1 MKKYE
6 IDMCN
11 GPLFRNMFAFTVP
24 LILTCILQLLF
35 NAADTIV
42 VGKFSG
48 ERALAAVGST
58 TSLVNLLLNL
68 VIGLSMGAGVVVA
81 RNYGAGKKV
90 STRNSIRTSIAVAV
104 ISGAVMLFAGLFLS
118 KPLLRLMG
126 TPEDIINL
134 SALYMKIYFVGMPTI
149 LLYNFGSSILR
160 AAGDTKRPLF
170 ILMGAG
176 IVNVVLNLILVIIF
190 HLGVVGVAV
199 ATIVSETISA
209 YFVIRILVKAEG
221 VLHLDLKK
229 IKIHRKSLIDIIKIG
244 LPAGA
249 QGVLFNISN
258 VLIQSS
264 VNSFGYM
271 TIAGNTAAVTIE
283 GFIYTS
289 TNALCQTSMNFTS
302 QNLGAR
308 KYRRIDFILLYSI
321 LSTVV
326 VGAVLGV
333 IVYIFGYEILKVC
346 VSNEEAISYGLIRL
360 GIVGISYS
368 LCGIMDVTVSSL
380 RGLGFS
386 LLPTIV
392 CLFGA
397 CVFRIVW
404 IFTVFKAHH
413 SLRVLYMSYPL
424 SWTLSSII
432 LISGYMVIRKKTF
445 RI

>member
-413 SLRVLYMSYPL
+413 SLRILYMSYPL

>member
-1 MKKYE
+1 MKNYR

-11 GPLFRNMFAFTVP
+11 GPLFKNMAAFTVP

-35 NAADTIV
+35 NAADTVV

-81 RNYGAGKKV
+81 RNYGAGNKIN
-90 STRNSIRTSIAVAV
+90 TRNSIRTSIAVAL
-104 ISGAVMLFAGLFLS
+104 ISGGVMLGAGLILA
-118 KPLLRLMG
+118 KPLLRIMG
-126 TPEDIINL
+126 TPENIIDL
-134 SALYMKIYFVGMPTI
+134 SALYMHIYFLGMPTI
-149 LLYNFGSSILR
+149 LLYNFGSSMLR
-160 AAGDTKRPLF
+160 AAGDTKRPLY

-176 IVNVVLNLILVIIF
+176 VVNIILNLILVIVF
-190 HLGVVGVAV
+190 NLGVVGVAV

-209 YFVIRILVKAEG
+209 YFVIKILVKSEG
-221 VLHLDLKK
+221 MLHLDLRK
-229 IKIHRKSLIDIIKIG
+229 IKIHRKSLVEIIKIG
-244 LPAGA
+244 LPAGM

-271 TIAGNTAAVTIE
+271 VIAGNTAAVTIE

-308 KYRRIDFILLYSI
+308 KYKRIDFVVLYSV

-326 VGAVLGV
+326 AGAVLGT
-333 IVYIFGYEILKVC
+333 IVYLFGESILKIC

-368 LCGIMDVTVSSL
+368 LCGVMDVTVSCL

-386 LLPTIV
+386 LLPTLV
-392 CLFGA
+392 CLLGA

-404 IFTVFKAHH
+404 IFTVFKNHH
-413 SLRVLYMSYPL
+413 TLSVLYMSYPI
-424 SWTLSSII
+424 SWT
-432 LISGYMVIRKKTF
+432 ISGTVLILGYLYVRKKIF
-445 RI
+445 R

>member
-221 VLHLDLKK
+221 VLHLDLRK

-333 IVYIFGYEILKVC
+333 VVYIFGYEILKVC

-404 IFTVFKAHH
+404 IFTVFKDHH

-445 RI
+445 RM

>member
-1 MKKYE
+1 MRNYR

-11 GPLFRNMFAFTVP
+11 GPLFRSMAAFTVP

-35 NAADTIV
+35 NAADTVV

-81 RNYGAGKKV
+81 RNYGAGNKIA
-90 STRNSIRTSIAVAV
+90 TRNSIRTSIAVAL
-104 ISGAVMLFAGLFLS
+104 ISGVVMLFAGIILS
-118 KPLLRLMG
+118 KPLLRIMG

-134 SALYMKIYFVGMPTI
+134 SALYMNIYFLGMPTI

-176 IVNVVLNLILVIIF
+176 MINIVLNLILVIVF
-190 HLGVVGVAV
+190 HLGVAGVAIG
-199 ATIVSETISA
+199 TIVSETISA
-209 YFVIRILVKAEG
+209 YFVMRILTKAEG

-229 IKIHRKSLIDIIKIG
+229 IRIHRKCLKDIVRIG
-244 LPAGA
+244 LPAGM

-289 TNALCQTSMNFTS
+289 TNALCQTSMNFAS
-302 QNLGAR
+302 QNYGAK
-308 KYRRIDFILLYSI
+308 KYRRIDLILFYSL
-321 LSTVV
+321 LSTVII
-326 VGAVLGV
+326 GAVLAV
-333 IVYIFGYEILKVC
+333 VVHFFGYEILKIC

-368 LCGIMDVTVSSL
+368 LCGMMDISVASL

-386 LLPTIV
+386 LLPTVV
-392 CLFGA
+392 CLLGA

-404 IFTVFKAHH
+404 IFTVFKANHTL
-413 SLRVLYMSYPL
+413 SVLYMSYPL
-424 SWTLSSII
+424 SWTLSSAV
-432 LISGYMVIRKKTF
+432 LIMGYLVIRKRIF
-445 RI
+445 R

>member
-221 VLHLDLKK
+221 VLHLDLRK

-333 IVYIFGYEILKVC
+333 VVYIFGYEILKVC

-413 SLRVLYMSYPL
+413 SLHILYMSYPL

-445 RI
+445 RM

>member
-1 MKKYE
+1 MKNYRV
-6 IDMCN
+6 DMCN
-11 GPLFRNMFAFTVP
+11 GPLFKSMAAFTVP
-24 LILTCILQLLF
+24 LIFTGILQLLF
-35 NAADTIV
+35 NAADTVV

-81 RNYGAGKKV
+81 RNYGAGNKIN
-90 STRNSIRTSIAVAV
+90 TRNSIRTSIAVAL
-104 ISGAVMLFAGLFLS
+104 ISGIVMLVAGIILA

-134 SALYMKIYFVGMPTI
+134 SALYMNIYFLGMPTI

-176 IVNVVLNLILVIIF
+176 VVNIILNLILVIIF

-209 YFVIRILVKAEG
+209 YFVIRILMKAEG

-229 IKIHRKSLIDIIKIG
+229 IRIYRKCLREIIKIG
-244 LPAGA
+244 FPAGI

-283 GFIYTS
+283 GFIYTT

-302 QNLGAR
+302 QNLGAKR
-308 KYRRIDFILLYSI
+308 YKRIDLILLYSV
-321 LSTVV
+321 LSSVV

-333 IVYIFGYEILKVC
+333 IVYVFGYQILKIC
-346 VSNEEAISYGLIRL
+346 VSNEEAISYGLIRI
-360 GIVGISYS
+360 GIVSISYS
-368 LCGIMDVTVSSL
+368 LCGIMDVSVASL

-386 LLPTIV
+386 LLPTLV
-392 CLFGA
+392 CLLGA

-404 IFTVFKAHH
+404 IFTVFRANHAL
-413 SLRVLYMSYPL
+413 SVLYMSYPL
-424 SWTLSSII
+424 SWTLSSIV
-432 LISGYMVIRKKTF
+432 LIGGYFAVRKKIF
-445 RI
+445 R

>member
-176 IVNVVLNLILVIIF
+176 IVNVILNLILVIIF

>member
-326 VGAVLGV
+326 VGAVLGI

>member
-1 MKKYE
+1 MRNYKV
-6 IDMCN
+6 DMCN
-11 GPLFRNMFAFTVP
+11 GPLFPNMVAFTLP

-35 NAADTIV
+35 NAADTVV

-48 ERALAAVGST
+48 ERALAAVGAT

-68 VIGLSMGAGVVVA
+68 VIGLSMGAGVIVA
-81 RNYGAGKKV
+81 RNYGAGNKLN
-90 STRNSIRTSIAVAV
+90 TRNSIRTSIALAV
-104 ISGAVMLFAGLFLS
+104 ISGVVMLFAGVILS
-118 KPLLRLMG
+118 KPLLRIMG

-134 SALYMKIYFVGMPTI
+134 SALYMRIYFLGMPTI

-176 IVNVVLNLILVIIF
+176 VVNIILNLVLVIVF

-209 YFVIRILVKAEG
+209 YFVIKILMNAEG
-221 VLHLDLKK
+221 ILHLDLRK
-229 IKIHRKSLIDIIKIG
+229 IKIYRKSLINIVKIG

-289 TNALCQTSMNFTS
+289 TNALCQTSMNFIS

-308 KYRRIDFILLYSI
+308 KYKRIDSIFLYSN
-321 LSTVV
+321 LSTTVI
-326 VGAVLGV
+326 GAVLAV
-333 IVYIFGYEILKVC
+333 IVYLFGYDILKIC
-346 VSNEEAISYGLIRL
+346 VSNEEAISYGVTRL
-360 GIVGISYS
+360 GIVGVSFS
-368 LCGIMDVTVSSL
+368 LCGIMDVSVASL

-386 LLPTIV
+386 LLPTVV
-392 CLFGA
+392 CLLGA
-397 CVFRIVW
+397 CVFRIIW
-404 IFTVFKAHH
+404 IFTVFKANH
-413 SLRVLYMSYPL
+413 SLSVLYMSYPL
-424 SWTLSSII
+424 SWTLSSVV
-432 LISGYMVIRKKTF
+432 LIMGYFAIRKKIF
-445 RI
+445 R